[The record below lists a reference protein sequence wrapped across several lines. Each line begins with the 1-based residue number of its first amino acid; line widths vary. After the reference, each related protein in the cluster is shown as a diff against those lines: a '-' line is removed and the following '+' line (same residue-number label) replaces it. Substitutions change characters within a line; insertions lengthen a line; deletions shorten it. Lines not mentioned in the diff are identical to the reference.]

1 MNEATFKGIVTI
13 VLKQHNIILSQN
25 FGKLE
30 LFVFI
35 LSDNED
41 SYGKIESTL
50 LNFQE
55 KDKRYEALVQKF
67 KQLKKIVKG
76 EDDKQR

>member
-1 MNEATFKGIVTI
+1 MNEATFKGIVKI
-13 VLKQHNIILSQN
+13 VLKQHTHNTQAKILENQ
-25 FGKLE
+25 
-30 LFVFI
+30 LFFI

-41 SYGKIESTL
+41 SHGKIESTL
-50 LNFQE
+50 LDFQE

-67 KQLKKIVKG
+67 KQLKKMVKG